1 MYDLYKFIGF
11 YKGHSKYDTM
21 LHKCK
26 SCITCFDCE
35 QDHTRFRRPQ
45 QYEYTN
51 IKTAKY
57 VEFEPLLIP

>member
-11 YKGHSKYDTM
+11 YKGHSKYTYA
-21 LHKCK
+21 KN
-26 SCITCFDCE
+26 CITCFDCV
-35 QDHTRFRRPQ
+35 QDHTRFRRPR

-57 VEFEPLLIP
+57 VEFEP